1 MASFKLQI
9 AGLIGITSGTTPTD
23 NELTE
28 FLKDGVNDVTR
39 RCIQVKPQE
48 RKHPHDRK
56 YIRELVRNF
65 IAKRYV

>member
-1 MASFKLQI
+1 MIKMTHTNMRNQGFFVDSNNQ
-9 AGLIGITSGTTPTD
+9 LILFD
-23 NELTE
+23 NTELP
-28 FLKDGVNDVTR
+28 
-39 RCIQVKPQE
+39 IQVKPQE